1 MTVSITILNRSME
14 CHYVCRIFS
23 FMLSVIMTNVTVL
36 TVIQDE
42 CRIFIVMLRVVI
54 QNVMMLNAIML
65 IVMALSKVSPKLIQF
80 QSFW

>member
-1 MTVSITILNRSME
+1 ME
-14 CHYVCRIFS
+14 CYSECRIFIL
-23 FMLSVIMTNVTVL
+23 MLSVIMMNATVL

-42 CRIFIVMLRVVI
+42 CRIILNVI
-54 QNVMMLNAIML
+54 MLNAIIL